1 MVEAEMHEDD
11 LALRVDN
18 NTTSKLDEEMNDAND
33 NEESK
38 SSAQ

>member
-1 MVEAEMHEDD
+1 MVEADMHEDD

-18 NTTSKLDEEMNDAND
+18 NTTNKLDEEMNDAND

>member
-18 NTTSKLDEEMNDAND
+18 NTNNKHDEEMQDAND

-38 SSAQ
+38 SSVQ